1 MPAEILAEQGSSP
14 TSAPREH
21 NQHAYN
27 AIEVGGLHPE
37 ALPAELQ
44 RHQPDTSVED
54 ETRGQHAEHSAS
66 KRIQQQSPT
75 AEADVATAG
84 TAIQQGIDPVIGPKP
99 GAAQQANV
107 ASTPEPKSEPWP
119 EPERQPQAQPRTAAA
134 AATAL
139 EEEMRG
145 NVAELWAFAPSV
157 SAELRK
163 KGLFTRERL
172 QGAGSEKWNGGSEQE
187 RISPNALANTY
198 VFYWQASTGV
208 RSAT

>member
-1 MPAEILAEQGSSP
+1 MPAEISAEAGSSP

-21 NQHAYN
+21 NQHACN
-27 AIEVGGLHPE
+27 AIDAGGLHPE
-37 ALPAELQ
+37 VLPAELQ

-54 ETRGQHAEHSAS
+54 ETRSQHAEHSG
-66 KRIQQQSPT
+66 KRIQ
-75 AEADVATAG
+75 
-84 TAIQQGIDPVIGPKP
+84 
-99 GAAQQANV
+99 
-107 ASTPEPKSEPWP
+107 
-119 EPERQPQAQPRTAAA
+119 QAQPRTAAA

-145 NVAELWAFAPSV
+145 SVAELWAFAPSV

-198 VFYWQASTGV
+198 VFYCMAGVDGRSKRDLTLRYSILSAPLAS
-208 RSAT
+208 SC